1 MASTRMA
8 FAIICGEGFE
18 NIERASVTAKPFS
31 EQRNGDGAALPR
43 RAYGFYS
50 ESEERTHMDALTAAK
65 ARIER
70 AMNELERKLQELQ
83 DNSKT
88 ATLPDDDLFAPD
100 PSQAGSAAR
109 VAELE
114 AAGQEAASALAA
126 AASAVR
132 EILEQPAGE
141 SITDPSDVSEVESR

>member
-1 MASTRMA
+1 
-8 FAIICGEGFE
+8 
-18 NIERASVTAKPFS
+18 
-31 EQRNGDGAALPR
+31 
-43 RAYGFYS
+43 
-50 ESEERTHMDALTAAK
+50 MDALTAAK

-70 AMNELERKLQELQ
+70 AMNELERKLLELQ
-83 DNSKT
+83 DKSKT

-141 SITDPSDVSEVESR
+141 SITDPIDVSEVESR